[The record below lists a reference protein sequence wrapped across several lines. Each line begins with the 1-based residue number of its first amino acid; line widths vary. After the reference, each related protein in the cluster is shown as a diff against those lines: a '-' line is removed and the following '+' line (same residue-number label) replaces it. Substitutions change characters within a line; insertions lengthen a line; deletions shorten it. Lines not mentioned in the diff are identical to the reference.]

1 MYISY
6 FQMKNILMHEE
17 DLKYFEENQ
26 FSETIKSPTYY
37 IIKYI
42 QSLQI
47 FIFSQNWTTFWIKL
61 ENHKAN
67 SIVKNKS
74 NIITPVFVLS
84 I

>member
-6 FQMKNILMHEE
+6 FQMKNILQHEE

-26 FSETIKSPTYY
+26 LSETMKSPTYDR
-37 IIKYI
+37 IKYI

-47 FIFSQNWTTFWIKL
+47 LIFSQNWTAFWIKL

-67 SIVKNKS
+67 SIAKNKS
-74 NIITPVFVLS
+74 NIIATVFVLS